1 MSGEG
6 SLVATVN
13 IPGVELVKAGT
24 WHAST
29 GTVTLT
35 ASDLESMVAE
45 SRDPAI
51 DAVPVKLGHVD
62 PRFDGEPA
70 LGWVRNLRLSS
81 DGSTLI
87 GDLMEVPASLADI
100 IGSAYPR
107 RSVEIDWGLPK
118 PGGKRG
124 AVLTGLAL
132 LGVTPPAVKGLDDVY
147 RTAASATLTYTLSS
161 DTGGI
166 QPEPADTSDATDQTQ
181 EGPMPDIEQPE
192 AEAVEEE
199 TTEEATV
206 EEETTEDEQA
216 PVTVD
221 ASAPA
226 TVTLS
231 QGQYDDLVRGANA
244 GKAALAAL
252 DAQRR
257 DQIITTALSEG
268 RLRPSDQE
276 AWRTALDRD
285 EDNTVALLNTL
296 PAQQVLATAAFGSAH
311 AGVDLTEAA
320 WDDFTAN
327 LTGKGA

>member
-1 MSGEG
+1 M
-6 SLVATVN
+6 ATVN
-13 IPGVELVKAGT
+13 IPGVELVKTGT

-35 ASDLESMVAE
+35 ASDLESMVSE
-45 SRDPAI
+45 SRDPAV
-51 DAVPVKLGHVD
+51 DAAPVKLGHVD

-118 PGGKRG
+118 GAGGKRG

-147 RTAASATLTYTLSS
+147 RTAASFTYTLSS
-161 DTGGI
+161 DTSGI
-166 QPEPADTSDATDQTQ
+166 QPEPADNGNATDQTQ

-192 AEAVEEE
+192 VEAVEEE
-199 TTEEATV
+199 TAPAAEETAEETV
-206 EEETTEDEQA
+206 EETVEE
-216 PVTVD
+216 PVTVE
-221 ASAPA
+221 AAAPA

-231 QGQYDDLVRGANA
+231 QGQYDELLRGSEA

-252 DAQRR
+252 DSQRR
-257 DQIITTALSEG
+257 DQIITTALAEG
-268 RLRPSDQE
+268 RLRPSDQG

-296 PAQQVLATAAFGSAH
+296 PKQMVPTVALGSAH
-311 AGVDLTEAA
+311 AGLADPGEAA
-320 WDDFTAN
+320 WEAFAAN